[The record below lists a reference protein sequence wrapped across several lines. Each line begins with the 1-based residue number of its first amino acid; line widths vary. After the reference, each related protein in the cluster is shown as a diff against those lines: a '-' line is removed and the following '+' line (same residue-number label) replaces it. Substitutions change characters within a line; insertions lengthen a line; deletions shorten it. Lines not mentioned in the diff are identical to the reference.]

1 MSTVTTSS
9 IAEAPRMVRQL
20 AQVTVYSHSPLVYW
34 WPVWVIGYIFAAVTY
49 FEGSRVNLGDD
60 AWVIMH
66 PSKSLGVIYTLV
78 TFLVILLTNATVRG
92 LASAMVIVIVL
103 GLSFMFA
110 YYGWWDDILDTLRSL
125 AIYMNLGFY
134 LLFSTAILIIWLMA
148 VFVFDRLEYWTFRPG
163 QAEHHLV
170 FGGGSRTYDTHGMT
184 VQKLRDDLFRHW
196 ILGMGSGD
204 LQIATAGAGAH
215 EFVVPNV
222 MFVGW
227 KLVRIQEL
235 IAMRPD
241 ETGAAAVTVG
251 TPG

>member
-1 MSTVTTSS
+1 MTTPVPESTRT
-9 IAEAPRMVRQL
+9 VRPL
-20 AQVTVYSHSPLVYW
+20 AQITVYSHSPLVYW
-34 WPVWVIGYIFAAVTY
+34 WPVWLVGYILAAVTY
-49 FEGSRVNLGDD
+49 AEGFKVNLGDD
-60 AWVIMH
+60 TDVIMH

-92 LASAMVIVIVL
+92 LASALVIVAIL
-103 GLSFMFA
+103 AGAFMFA
-110 YYGWWDDILDTLRSL
+110 YYGWWDDIFDAVRSL

-134 LLFSTAILIIWLMA
+134 LLFSTAIFIIWLMA

-170 FGGGSRTYDTHGMT
+170 FGGGSRTYDTHGMA

-204 LQIATAGAGAH
+204 LHIATAGADAH
-215 EFVVPNV
+215 QFVVPNV
-222 MFVGW
+222 MFLGW
-227 KLVRIQEL
+227 KLARIQEL

-241 ETGAAAVTVG
+241 ESGATAVTVG
-251 TPG
+251 APG